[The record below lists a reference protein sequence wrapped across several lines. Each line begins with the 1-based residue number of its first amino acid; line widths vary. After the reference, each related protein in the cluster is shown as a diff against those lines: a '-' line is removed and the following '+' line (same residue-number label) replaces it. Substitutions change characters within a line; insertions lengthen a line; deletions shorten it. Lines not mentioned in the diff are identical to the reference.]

1 MRPGGPLTAPLVLAE
16 PLPKRELL
24 ISRQHHTVE
33 GDQARAL
40 QTARG
45 LSDLKSQELL
55 GFPVD
60 CDVGQ
65 SPPASWMRAV
75 RDHPLQD
82 MALIGPSH

>member
-16 PLPKRELL
+16 PLSKRELL
-24 ISRQHHTVE
+24 ISRQHHTME

-40 QTARG
+40 QTACG

-65 SPPASWMRAV
+65 SPPTSWMMAV
-75 RDHPLQD
+75 MDHPLQD
-82 MALIGPSH
+82 MAPTGLSH